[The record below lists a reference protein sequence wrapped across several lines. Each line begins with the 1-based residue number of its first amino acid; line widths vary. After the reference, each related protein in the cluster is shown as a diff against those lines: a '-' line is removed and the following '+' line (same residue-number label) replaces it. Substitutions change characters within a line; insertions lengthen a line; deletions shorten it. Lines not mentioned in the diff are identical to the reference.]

1 MTHLSDFF
9 CIIFLTQL
17 SIVISSSE
25 LSPVSLGDQRTC
37 EPIKIESC
45 RGLGYN
51 ATGMPNLVGNE
62 LQQDAEM
69 QYTTFNALIQ
79 YGCSS
84 RLRFFLCSVYTPMC
98 TEKVA
103 QPIGPCRSLCEAV
116 KSRCNSVIE
125 EFGFFWPS
133 ALNCSKFPVS
143 NTQETMC
150 MEGPKDDDEDLWPPE
165 ESVKPVPKPNRH
177 YGFCRQYKFSDKY
190 LFINRTQRCA
200 HDCEAD
206 ILFSANDKAFSVKWI
221 ASWSIVCFIASIAT
235 LVGYFRSSQ
244 TETSFLPEKILII
257 LAANY
262 SIYSSAFILAL
273 VLGRNEVI
281 CQFESQYQSPVL
293 IQEGLDR
300 ITCTVTFVLSYFFAN
315 SCMIWW
321 AILAICI
328 FSFKI
333 LGKSPQQIEKM
344 RSLFHLVAWTLPAIQ
359 TTLILVTRLPDGD
372 EFSGICYVGSQRTDT
387 LLIFVIIPS
396 ALFLIICLLFQ
407 FLATVWPKNSRQV
420 PHSNSLCLKNRTC
433 SNCSFVSH
441 ATQGTHGTSMH
452 LIASPVH
459 PGQERLES
467 TITQLSIFAFFY
479 SVTATCVLAANIY
492 EYLQRDTWYSSGS
505 GSVPNAE
512 IFVLKAF
519 MSLIV
524 GLLILASRFLPHSRK
539 LRLKGEVPALVT
551 PSGLVL
557 ASRHV
562 PSRGPSTIAP
572 YSATGSLLSRPLSK
586 LSHSSSYV
594 PSYDITY
601 ANDLYNSSTGRR
613 SRVKPETTV

>member
-1 MTHLSDFF
+1 MSNFIFF
-9 CIIFLTQL
+9 SFIITLACSRF
-17 SIVISSSE
+17 IYCASE
-25 LSPVSLGDQRTC
+25 LTSSSLGDQRTC

-69 QYTTFNALIQ
+69 QYNTFNALIQ

-84 RLRFFLCSVYTPMC
+84 RLKFFLCSVYTPMC

-165 ESVKPVPKPNRH
+165 ESPKPIPKPNRH
-177 YGFCRQYKFSDKY
+177 YGFCRQYKFSDRY

-200 HDCEAD
+200 HDCDAD
-206 ILFSANDKAFSVKWI
+206 ILFSSYDKAFSTKWI
-221 ASWSIVCFIASIAT
+221 ASWSIVCFVASVAT

-244 TETSFLPEKILII
+244 TEPSLLPEKILII

-262 SIYSSAFILAL
+262 SIYSSAFIIGLL
-273 VLGRNEVI
+273 LGRNDTI
-281 CQFESQYQSPVL
+281 CQIESQYQSPVL
-293 IQEGLDR
+293 IQEGLDK

-328 FSFKI
+328 FSLKI
-333 LGKSPQQIEKM
+333 LHKSPQQIEKM

-359 TTLILVTRLPDGD
+359 TTLILVARLPDGD

-387 LLIFVIIPS
+387 LLIFVIMPS
-396 ALFLIICLLFQ
+396 ALYLLICLLFQ
-407 FLATVWPKNSRQV
+407 SLAAFWSKNSSR
-420 PHSNSLCLKNRTC
+420 HLHENSLCLKNRTC

-441 ATQGTHGTSMH
+441 ATHGTHGTSMH

-467 TITQLSIFAFFY
+467 MIAQLSIFAFFY
-479 SVTATCVLAANIY
+479 FVTATCVLAANIY

-505 GSVPNAE
+505 GKVPNAE

-524 GLLILASRFLPHSRK
+524 GLLILASRFLPQSRK
-539 LRLKGEVPALVT
+539 LRLKSEVPALVT

-557 ASRHV
+557 ASRNL
-562 PSRGPSTIAP
+562 PSRGLSTIAP
-572 YSATGSLLSRPLSK
+572 HSATGSLLSRPLSK
-586 LSHSSSYV
+586 LSQTSSYTPPFDV
-594 PSYDITY
+594 TY
-601 ANDLYNSSTGRR
+601 ADDLYNLSMGRR
-613 SRVKPETTV
+613 SRLKPETTV